1 MTRRGQIEYSMRR
14 YGVPLCVEGTQ
25 GVGFLRALNTKSGQE
40 PEEYWCA
47 VQAGLG
53 LREGALVECR
63 GRRYQVV
70 RCERMWMGR
79 EELYDW
85 AILHRTEGALNREG
99 II

>member
-53 LREGALVECR
+53 LPGGRAGGVPRPPLPGGALGADVDGAR
-63 GRRYQVV
+63 G
-70 RCERMWMGR
+70 
-79 EELYDW
+79 
-85 AILHRTEGALNREG
+85 AI
-99 II
+99 

>member
-53 LREGALVECR
+53 LREGALEYFYPGIC
-63 GRRYQVV
+63 
-70 RCERMWMGR
+70 C
-79 EELYDW
+79 
-85 AILHRTEGALNREG
+85 NRNNNG
-99 II
+99 NI